1 MTIETVNYHE
11 GHDWLTKEVA
21 EHGRNVLD
29 VASEVNADFP
39 VEYAASRYV
48 CPMTGELKTPE

>member
-1 MTIETVNYHE
+1 MTIETVTYHE

-29 VASEVNADFP
+29 VASEVNAAFCSF
-39 VEYAASRYV
+39 VASE
-48 CPMTGELKTPE
+48 TT